1 MTEYISEIKQIAASR
16 PLVFSVLSD
25 LNNVKSLSDKIPA
38 DYKLQIE
45 AVDADNMAIMVPGAG
60 RMQLRI
66 VEREADQTIKLE
78 TVNFPVKANAWIQLL
93 EPAENDTRLR
103 LTLKA
108 DLNLLI
114 RNMVGGKLKDMV
126 DQMASMLSLIPY
138 EQFK

>member
-45 AVDADNMAIMVPGAG
+45 PVDADNMAIMVPGAG